1 MKGRLMTAPARRL
14 SSICAAALIA
24 ALCGGPEI
32 AGAADRPVSSHPT
45 LNFYG
50 VTGLIDMP
58 SGQSQRDGQFST
70 TVSRFSGMT
79 RATLSFQITPRL
91 SGSFRFAR
99 INDLNFAGYEDYS
112 DRSFDVQ
119 YRLLDEG
126 RVLPSVVVGLQD
138 FAGTGLSAAEY
149 VVASKQLTSSLVL
162 TGGIGWGR
170 LGSYNALGSPFG
182 TRPPVDIGQGGEPN
196 TDQFFRGP
204 AALFGGVEWQPTE
217 RLGVKLEYSS
227 DDYGFEEG
235 RGVIRHRSPWN
246 FGVEYQALQ
255 NLRLGAYY
263 MYGSALGVTAQF
275 SINPVDR
282 PGGGD
287 LGKATYPVEP
297 RPARSIDP
305 EAWSDEWVEQP
316 QAADILR
323 QNTAK
328 MLAQTG
334 LVLEAMAVDGG
345 RVQLWLRNPSY
356 DAEAEAVGRAA
367 RVLTRTMP
375 ASVETFEI
383 VPLVEGMPTAKIV
396 LRRTDIEALE
406 NAPDGAAR
414 LLEVA
419 EFAAAA
425 PRPANL
431 VHDDDLYPRLT
442 WSLAPY
448 LNQELFDANEPY
460 RVDLGLRLGARYEL
474 RPGLFLSGSITKS
487 VTEAF
492 SEMQLQPNTSVLPHV
507 RTDGQRYARLGDPGI
522 ETLTAAWYTPL
533 GNDLYGRV
541 TAGYLER
548 MFGGV
553 STELLWRPLDGPLAL
568 GAELNY
574 ARQRD
579 YDGGLGFRDYDIV
592 TGHASAYY
600 ELGRGYHVQLDAGRY
615 LAGDWGATLSFD
627 RVFANGWK
635 VGAFATLTN
644 VSAKEFGDG
653 SFDKGIRVTIP
664 VSWAAASSSRST
676 AETVIR
682 PFQRDGGAR
691 LSVEGRLYETIDDY
705 HRRGLERQWGKVW
718 R

>member
-1 MKGRLMTAPARRL
+1 MKGHLMTAPARRL
-14 SSICAAALIA
+14 PSVCAAAMVA
-24 ALCGGPEI
+24 ALCAAPGT
-32 AGAADRPVSSHPT
+32 AGTADRPVSSRPT

-79 RATLSFQITPRL
+79 RATLSFQISPRL

-99 INDLNFAGYEDYS
+99 TNDLNFAGYEDYS

-126 RVLPSVVVGLQD
+126 RVLPNVVVGLQD

-149 VVASKQLTSSLVL
+149 VAASKQLTSNLVL

-182 TRPPVDIGQGGEPN
+182 ARPPVDIGQGGQPN
-196 TDQFFRGP
+196 LDQFFRGP
-204 AALFGGVEWQPTE
+204 AALFGGVEWQPTD

-235 RGVIRHRSPWN
+235 RDVIRHRSPWN

-263 MYGSALGVTAQF
+263 MYGSALGVSAQF
-275 SINPVDR
+275 SLNPKDR
-282 PGGGD
+282 PSGGD
-287 LGKATYPVEP
+287 LSKATYPVEP
-297 RPARSIDP
+297 RPARSVDP

-323 QNTAK
+323 RNTAK

-334 LVLEAMAVDGG
+334 LVLEAMAVDGDS
-345 RVQLWLRNPSY
+345 VLLWLRNPSY

-383 VPLVEGMPTAKIV
+383 VPLVEGMPTAKVV
-396 LRRTDIEALE
+396 LHRTDIEALE

-414 LLEVA
+414 LLGKAVIA
-419 EFAAAA
+419 DGGH
-425 PRPANL
+425 PPANL
-431 VHDDDLYPRLT
+431 VHDEELYPRLT

-448 LNQELFDANEPY
+448 LKQELFDPNEPY
-460 RVDLGLRLGARYEL
+460 RVDLGLRLGARYEM
-474 RPGLFLSGSITKS
+474 RPGLFLSGAVVKS
-487 VTEAF
+487 VTQTF
-492 SEMQLQPNTSVLPHV
+492 SDSQLAPNNSVLPHV
-507 RTDGQRYARLGDPGI
+507 RTDGQVYAREGDPAI
-522 ETLTAAWYTPL
+522 ETLTAAWYARL
-533 GNDLYGRV
+533 GNGFYGRV

-553 STELLWRPLDGPLAL
+553 SGEVLWRPHDGRLAL

-579 YDGGLGFRDYDIV
+579 YEGGLGFRDYDIV

-600 ELGRGYHVQLDAGRY
+600 ELGRDYSVQLDAGRY
-615 LAGDWGATLSFD
+615 LAGDWGATLTFD

-635 VGAFATLTN
+635 VGAFATLTD
-644 VSAKEFGDG
+644 VSAADFGEG
-653 SFDKGIRVTIP
+653 SFDKGIHVTIP
-664 VSWAAASSSRST
+664 ISWAAGNSSRST
-676 AETVIR
+676 ASTTLR
-682 PFQRDGGAR
+682 PIQRDGGAR
-691 LSVEGRLYETIDDY
+691 LSVEGRLYETVNDY
-705 HRRGLERQWGKVW
+705 HRRGFERQWGKVW